1 MFNWMPPVKLSLIS
15 RKRAKRVYNLVTRVV
30 LASGKIGF
38 PIFLSIF
45 LWIYAW
51 CPPMT
56 SCSVTSWSCFQATK
70 TLPPMTRAHFHV
82 AFKKGW
88 CVLSSS
94 VKKCLQSANHQ
105 QFPMQMTQ
113 NRKHNKWL
121 EILDGEDFPPNL
133 LWRTPTKTFHL
144 EQIEE
149 DNREARGTSL
159 RTAKVTSSTQRPQT
173 CTEAAIK
180 YYNYTASETDEEREH
195 WLPTLQKAITR
206 SGNAWSSYPDDSPPS
221 QLAPTLWTISPQFLD
236 D

>member
-1 MFNWMPPVKLSLIS
+1 
-15 RKRAKRVYNLVTRVV
+15 
-30 LASGKIGF
+30 
-38 PIFLSIF
+38 
-45 LWIYAW
+45 
-51 CPPMT
+51 
-56 SCSVTSWSCFQATK
+56 
-70 TLPPMTRAHFHV
+70 
-82 AFKKGW
+82 
-88 CVLSSS
+88 
-94 VKKCLQSANHQ
+94 
-105 QFPMQMTQ
+105 MTQ

-195 WLPTLQKAITR
+195 
-206 SGNAWSSYPDDSPPS
+206 
-221 QLAPTLWTISPQFLD
+221 
-236 D
+236 